1 MFSQVLPFHH
11 GCQTLRFRV
20 TPAGTQEA
28 SAMSCAVLSGE
39 LGSLLESMTWKI
51 RSHQHGFSPPQ
62 IKQHENGPC
71 RKSSKISKLDH
82 QESAKQQPLGLS
94 VSHLY
99 IPLSENQ
106 LFFRW
111 NEIIINQYKSYIFN
125 CSKLWNICA
134 PRMANGKSHNNN
146 KKHQNYKFGSAME
159 DLTWKTKNPFNQ
171 REHIHTHTQQSQLK
185 KRLGKNWYR

>member
-51 RSHQHGFSPPQ
+51 RSHQHGCSPPQ

-111 NEIIINQYKSYIFN
+111 NEIIINQYTSYIFN

-146 KKHQNYKFGSAME
+146 KKPPKLQVWVRNGRPYLE
-159 DLTWKTKNPFNQ
+159 KNPFNQ
-171 REHIHTHTQQSQLK
+171 REHPHTQQSQLK

>member
-134 PRMANGKSHNNN
+134 PRTTSLGP
-146 KKHQNYKFGSAME
+146 Q
-159 DLTWKTKNPFNQ
+159 WKTLLGRPRTPSTKGNTY
-171 REHIHTHTQQSQLK
+171 THTQQSQLK